1 MHGMG
6 GFSVLLLAV
15 ELCQVREI
23 PESDTKQGVF
33 SFSKF
38 L

>member
-1 MHGMG
+1 MNGMG
-6 GFSVLLLAV
+6 GFSVLLLAA
-15 ELCQVREI
+15 ELSEAQEI
-23 PESDTKQGVF
+23 PKSDMEQGVF